1 MDLTTRYLGLTLPHP
16 FMPGASPMVDDLDL
30 VRRLEDA
37 GAAAIVMHSLFEEQ
51 ITREEVGTIRQM
63 EIISGSYPEALTYF
77 PEPEAFLLGPERYL
91 DQVRRLKQAVRIP
104 VIASLNG
111 ATPGGWIT
119 FATRIAEAGADAL
132 ELNLYDLGAHDGEP
146 GFSLERRFLEIVR
159 SVKAAVRIPVAV
171 KLSPFFSSLGSF
183 ASELDGMSVDGLV
196 LFNRFYQPDIDP
208 ETLDVMPMLRLSTHD
223 ELLLR
228 LRWLAMLSGRVKA
241 SLAVTGGVHDGR
253 DAIKAIMAGADAV
266 QMVSALL
273 LRGPKVLA
281 EVRADVMRFLEEHEY
296 ESLAQM
302 KGSMSLL
309 SCPDPAAY
317 ERANYARVLQSYKL
331 TEPAAI

>member
-63 EIISGSYPEALTYF
+63 EVVSGAFAEALTYF
-77 PEPEAFLLGPERYL
+77 PEPEDFRLGPDRYL
-91 DQVRRLKQAVRIP
+91 DHVRRLKEAVSVP

-111 ATPGGWIT
+111 STPGGWVA

-132 ELNLYDLGAHDGEP
+132 ELNLYDVGAHAGES
-146 GFSLERRFLEIVR
+146 GFSLERRLLDSVR
-159 SVKAAVRIPVAV
+159 AVRAAVKIPLAV

-183 ASELDGMSVDGLV
+183 ASELDAASVDGLV

-208 ETLDVMPMLRLSTHD
+208 ETLDVTPSLRLSTHD

-241 SLAVTGGVHDGR
+241 SLAVTGGVHDAR

-266 QMVSALL
+266 QMVSAIL
-273 LRGPKVLA
+273 LRGPKAL
-281 EVRADVMRFLEEHEY
+281 ADVRTEVTRWLEEHEY

-302 KGSMSLL
+302 KGSMNLL